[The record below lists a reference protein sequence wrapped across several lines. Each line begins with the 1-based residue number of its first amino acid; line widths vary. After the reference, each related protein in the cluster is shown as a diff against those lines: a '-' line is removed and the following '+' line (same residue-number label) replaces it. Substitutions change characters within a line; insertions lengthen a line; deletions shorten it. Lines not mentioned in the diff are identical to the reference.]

1 MVQHVTQN
9 KNRIIKHVN
18 VTVKIIV
25 SAKKDYSWN
34 PSKWICGN
42 NRYVKIIAEALII
55 MGVVSKKKTN
65 TVATKK
71 TSTIVTNVMSTAS
84 IICLSKSVGHC
95 YILYMTLIVIIWSC
109 L

>member
-55 MGVVSKKKTN
+55 MGVV
-65 TVATKK
+65 ATKK

-109 L
+109 Q

>member
-1 MVQHVTQN
+1 
-9 KNRIIKHVN
+9 
-18 VTVKIIV
+18 
-25 SAKKDYSWN
+25 
-34 PSKWICGN
+34 
-42 NRYVKIIAEALII
+42 

-95 YILYMTLIVIIWSC
+95 YILYMTLIVII
-109 L
+109 